1 METAGLRLFFCA
13 GKTDGLLAAA
23 PIASFKTDLYMV

>member
-1 METAGLRLFFCA
+1 METAGLRLFCA